1 MTDID
6 VVTKRA
12 IAESKLKKQAPNRS
26 AETEHCQNYLDD
38 LHTVMQHR
46 PEQPEF

>member
-1 MTDID
+1 MSDIKAA
-6 VVTKRA
+6 TQRA
-12 IAESKLKKQAPNRS
+12 LKESKLKKEAIGR
-26 AETEHCQNYLDD
+26 TEVTDHCQNYLDD